1 MRIIESFG
9 GWNSIKLEESTKAA
23 KDYMIRRT
31 AAKMRKDPS
40 ELKPE
45 EIEKALSAPLYF
57 QISDMAKSYPNYI
70 PSLLKFAFDQGASIQ
85 DIEELLQTLQ
95 TKKQLLSQIAK
106 SPQDLLDDYANRPP
120 VNGIAGYEQL
130 MDTIRTAERMKE
142 SKWFIDSMPR
152 QIRDQFRA
160 LSPEEKQPFITAAV
174 QLKELGEEAIKRF
187 FGKIK
192 AFDGKPISDVAEYI
206 NRYLKGFAN
215 LDMQKK
221 ISDIENLEPEA
232 GVIYSDDQYLV
243 MSVRTEKAQ
252 KDLCAVA
259 NWCINRGSFS
269 SYANDAVQL
278 NIFNFGTDASDPL
291 FLTGTT
297 VYYTGSVRTAHDIN
311 DAMIK
316 KSDDP
321 AKHFTALGYP
331 AEVVNTIVKELPRE
345 MMIKKVVYDLQLDKK
360 KPIEVLFNI
369 IKQSYSIDPETDPET
384 LAIVLDIVRTRI
396 KENLTKEEVVKMYSE
411 YGVLSKFSAMLVKEL
426 LGDASPEDMK
436 QIIDSTLKVFATV
449 NQIAKEDPTLLFPA
463 VKNVLAQEQDVLREL
478 GISDGAVMEK
488 MGTMDFEEMLS
499 IFEFIMAEPAVK
511 PRTAPTIAPTRP
523 MPKRPGPVPN
533 KQPFKA
539 PEPAK
544 AEAEDVISRYEEL
557 TGKKDEE

>member
-9 GWNSIKLEESTKAA
+9 GWQQIKLDESTKAA
-23 KDYMIRRT
+23 KEYMFQR
-31 AAKMRKDPS
+31 AAKKMRKDSS
-40 ELKPE
+40 ELTPE
-45 EIEKALSAPLYF
+45 EK
-57 QISDMAKSYPNYI
+57 DMALTDPTYRQVAELAKAYPNYI
-70 PSLLKFAFDQGASIQ
+70 TALLKFVFDHKAAIEDVQ
-85 DIEELLQTLQ
+85 DLLQTLQ
-95 TKKQLLSQIAK
+95 DKKQLLMQMG
-106 SPQDLLDDYANRPP
+106 SPQVVLDDYANREPK
-120 VNGIAGYEQL
+120 NGISGFEQL
-130 MDTIRTAERMKE
+130 TDAIRTLERMKE
-142 SKWFIDSMPR
+142 AKWFIDSMPR
-152 QIRDQFRA
+152 SIRDQFRA
-160 LSPEEKQPFITAAV
+160 LSAEDQQPFITAAV

-206 NRYLKGFAN
+206 ARYLKGFSN

-221 ISDIENLEPEA
+221 VQDIENLEPEA
-232 GVIYSDDQYLV
+232 GIIYSDDQYLV

-278 NIFNFGTDASDPL
+278 NIFNFGTDSSDPL

-297 VYYTGSVRTAHDIN
+297 VYYTGKVRTAHDIN
-311 DAMIK
+311 DAHIK

-321 AKHFTALGYP
+321 AEHFAKLGYP
-331 AEVVNTIVKELPRE
+331 EEVVSSIIKELPRE
-345 MMIKKVVYDLQLDKK
+345 MMVKKVVYDLKLDKN

-384 LAIVLDIVRTRI
+384 LDIVLDIVRTRI
-396 KENLTKEEVVKMYSE
+396 KENLTKDEVIKMYTE

-426 LGDASPEDMK
+426 LGDASPEEMQK
-436 QIIDSTLKVFATV
+436 IIDATLNVFATV
-449 NQIAKEDPTLLFPA
+449 NQIAKEDPSLMFPQ

-478 GISDGAVMEK
+478 GLNRGDVEAVMEYISK
-488 MGTMDFEEMLS
+488 EMLD
-499 IFEFIMAEPAVK
+499 EFKMAEPAVK

-523 MPKRPGPVPN
+523 MPKRPGPVPS

-544 AEAEDVISRYEEL
+544 AEADDVIARYDEL
-557 TGKKDEE
+557 TKNQEEE

>member
-1 MRIIESFG
+1 
-9 GWNSIKLEESTKAA
+9 
-23 KDYMIRRT
+23 
-31 AAKMRKDPS
+31 
-40 ELKPE
+40 
-45 EIEKALSAPLYF
+45 
-57 QISDMAKSYPNYI
+57 
-70 PSLLKFAFDQGASIQ
+70 
-85 DIEELLQTLQ
+85 
-95 TKKQLLSQIAK
+95 
-106 SPQDLLDDYANRPP
+106 
-120 VNGIAGYEQL
+120 
-130 MDTIRTAERMKE
+130 MKE

-174 QLKELGEEAIKRF
+174 QLKELGEDAIKRF

-206 NRYLKGFAN
+206 NRYLKGFSN

-232 GVIYSDDQYLV
+232 GVIYSDDKYLV

-297 VYYTGSVRTAHDIN
+297 VYYTGKVRTAHDIN
-311 DAMIK
+311 DVMIK
-316 KSDDP
+316 KSEDP
-321 AKHFTALGYP
+321 AEHFTALGYP
-331 AEVVNTIVKELPRE
+331 AEVVNTIVRELPRE

-369 IKQSYSIDPETDPET
+369 IKQSYSIDPATDPET

-396 KENLTKEEVVKMYSE
+396 KENLTKEDVVKMYSE

-449 NQIAKEDPTLLFPA
+449 NQIAKEDPTLVFPA

-478 GISDGAVMEK
+478 GISGGAVMEK

-523 MPKRPGPVPN
+523 MPQRPGPVPT
-533 KQPFKA
+533 KQPFKT

-544 AEAEDVISRYEEL
+544 AEADDVISRYEEL